1 MRIAFISNSII
12 PSRTANSIQVI
23 KMCQAFSKNGHEVV
37 LLAPDIKDD
46 YEKDVENIYEFYGV
60 KKNFKIKKLWCPNI
74 KLGVVFYTLSIFL
87 YLFFSNKFNLV
98 YGRFLYGCYVASL
111 LKNNVI
117 FETHVPN
124 YKKNKYELKVFEKI
138 IKSKYLKKFVVISKS
153 LKKMFLEN
161 GYLNESQIYVA
172 HDGADEVSN
181 FDTKIDL
188 LGKKQN
194 LKVGYVGH
202 LYKGKGMEVI
212 SSIAE
217 KLDYDIE
224 IHIIGGFKKDINYWK
239 NKIINKNVYFYGHV
253 PHKQISS
260 YINALDIC
268 LLPNQKVVLTFGA
281 DSSDNS
287 LNISDYTSPLKL
299 FEYMSHRKAIIASN
313 LPVLKEVLNSKNSIL
328 VNPEDTIGWL
338 NAIKELKDTS
348 KREKIANIAYNDF
361 HKYTWSFRTK
371 NLLN

>member
-1 MRIAFISNSII
+1 
-12 PSRTANSIQVI
+12 
-23 KMCQAFSKNGHEVV
+23 
-37 LLAPDIKDD
+37 
-46 YEKDVENIYEFYGV
+46 
-60 KKNFKIKKLWCPNI
+60 
-74 KLGVVFYTLSIFL
+74 
-87 YLFFSNKFNLV
+87 
-98 YGRFLYGCYVASL
+98 
-111 LKNNVI
+111 
-117 FETHVPN
+117 
-124 YKKNKYELKVFEKI
+124 
-138 IKSKYLKKFVVISKS
+138 
-153 LKKMFLEN
+153 MFLEN

-194 LKVGYVGH
+194 LKVGYVGN

-313 LPVLKEVLNSKNSIL
+313 LPVLK
-328 VNPEDTIGWL
+328 
-338 NAIKELKDTS
+338 
-348 KREKIANIAYNDF
+348 RY
-361 HKYTWSFRTK
+361 
-371 NLLN
+371 